1 MEMIGSAGIP
11 AGAVLDN
18 DELLH
23 DPTLRERGMFVEI
36 DHPTRGEI
44 VIPGWP
50 VKMSNSDVLVTP
62 APLLGQHNE
71 EVLGEVLGYTPE
83 KVAELREAKLI

>member
-1 MEMIGSAGIP
+1 
-11 AGAVLDN
+11 
-18 DELLH
+18 
-23 DPTLRERGMFVEI
+23 MFVEI
-36 DHPTRGEI
+36 DHPTRGKI

-50 VKMSNSDVLVTP
+50 VKMSNSAVPVTP